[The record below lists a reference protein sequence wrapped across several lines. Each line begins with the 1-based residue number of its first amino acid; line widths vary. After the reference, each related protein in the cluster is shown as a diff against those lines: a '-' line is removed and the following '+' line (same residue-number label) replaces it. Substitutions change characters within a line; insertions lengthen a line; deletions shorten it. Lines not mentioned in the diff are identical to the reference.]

1 MSVSTLTGTG
11 RFPKTT
17 EEEGTSSAVGGGG
30 RNGGQEFYYY
40 GHESSLYMSSGG
52 ISEIEEEGLSD
63 VPTEV
68 KELFGIR
75 DQFVPMPSIREE
87 HDNINGTTATAFDVV
102 SNGEDSVCVAVGK
115 SESSM
120 VALTW
125 TLKHAVRSSSSTTVN
140 LIHIFPE
147 IRLVPSPCKFSLS
160 LSLISR

>member
-11 RFPKTT
+11 RFRTTTTT
-17 EEEGTSSAVGGGG
+17 EEEGTSSAVGCGH
-30 RNGGQEFYYY
+30 NGGQEFYYY

-87 HDNINGTTATAFDVV
+87 QDNINGATATAFDVV

-120 VALTW
+120 AALTW
-125 TLKHAVRSSSSTTVN
+125 TLKHAVGSSSLTTVY

-160 LSLISR
+160 LNPR